1 MITSLQNFISS
12 KGKFVFVLLLI
23 LVVVSF
29 VLYLSQGS
37 SVFDLFPDPNH
48 QRKEFYGYDWN
59 DPDQRRYLNVA
70 SRVSA
75 DFGAVVSPSR
85 EILNQAEDEY
95 MAGLQKRM
103 QAAFQANQEE
113 VDREAL
119 QQMFSYMQAWPNFP
133 NDMKAREIAMSGNYG
148 QDFLQSVIES
158 KVALAGQADNWQF
171 MPLNLNHPAINSRF
185 NEFLI
190 GLAPGMNQ
198 EENRTRALS
207 FVGSRHGV
215 SGRDA
220 ESILYDSFRTRQ
232 VERVFLD
239 GGYALEEEAKI
250 DLHANQFAWDGE
262 VAELHVDDLSFEQ
275 PAWAVLEIKTLPKIN
290 ESLAIDYGAKKRKFV
305 YSASPMEGNA
315 SLRYVPLGKN
325 LSQFR
330 KNLKSAIDKEDFGFE
345 SKTKGEGILAMFP
358 LPNRLPQKMPMVKSN
373 SAAIKSG
380 ESLDERLREFHRDRT
395 NDEPFAEPP
404 RTLATAAIFLSAD
417 FMVEPSLPD
426 EARLRS
432 YYDRNQLDFVKS
444 LPVEDTN
451 DGNQT
456 DGSVQTVSQS
466 FEEAKPEI
474 LKRVTAQDKEDARK
488 DADLLARDAALDFLD
503 KLNGFRDKVGSQ
515 YSSYPAFRNSDEF
528 SSLIDQAGAKV
539 QKISFSKNE
548 MGTQAMV
555 LGLERRESERRAN
568 REPLEEVA
576 GLNERLFFTRS
587 VRKSRQGYIVFILDN
602 KTEKQPG
609 TYEGATFA
617 DLYKGYTAE
626 AARTYFSDQVDGA
639 LVNLQ
644 SDDQKRKPSK
654 KLRRFK
660 VSAKTPGLARAGFD
674 AEQRRIRSNIQKA
687 EDEQKLLGSL
697 DGNSSKDDVRIKKL
711 DNDIA
716 ALREKLDQANQERTA
731 IMRLLESAST
741 LTVDGK
747 WQELERNEER
757 AVFVRL
763 TQAYLMRN
771 KESTKEEISQRRTIL
786 ESNRGQ
792 DTRDSIV
799 EDLVAVGLGSS
810 R

>member
-12 KGKFVFVLLLI
+12 KGKFVFVLLLF

-59 DPDQRRYLNVA
+59 DPDQRRYLNVS

-75 DFGAVVSPSR
+75 DFGAVVSPGS
-85 EILNQAEDEY
+85 EILKNAEDEY

-119 QQMFSYMQAWPNFP
+119 QQMFSYMQAWPNFS
-133 NDMKAREIAMSGNYG
+133 NEVKAREIAMSGNYG

-158 KVALAGQADNWQF
+158 KVALAGQADHWGF
-171 MPLNLNHPAINSRF
+171 MPLHLNHPAINTRF
-185 NEFLI
+185 NEFLNS
-190 GLAPGMNQ
+190 LAPGMNQ
-198 EENRTRALS
+198 EENRTHALS
-207 FVGSRHGV
+207 FVGNRHGV

-232 VERVFLD
+232 VERIFLD
-239 GGYALEEEAKI
+239 SGYALQEEARMN
-250 DLHANQFAWDGE
+250 LHTNQFAWDGE
-262 VAELHVDDLSFEQ
+262 VAELHVSDLSFEQ
-275 PAWAVLEIKTLPKIN
+275 PAWAFLEIKTLPKIN
-290 ESLAIDYGAKKRKFV
+290 ESLTIDYGAKKRQFV
-305 YSASPMEGNA
+305 YSASPREGNA
-315 SLRYVPLGKN
+315 SLRYVPLGDN

-345 SKTKGEGILAMFP
+345 SKIRGDNNLAVLP
-358 LPNRLPQKMPMVKSN
+358 LPTRLPQKMPKL
-373 SAAIKSG
+373 KSG
-380 ESLDERLREFHRDRT
+380 SKVVKVTQNLDSRLRDYHKDRK
-395 NDEPFAEPP
+395 NDAPFAQPP
-404 RTLATAAIFLSAD
+404 RILATAAIFSSAD
-417 FMVEPSLPD
+417 FLVEPSVPD

-432 YYDRNQLDFVKS
+432 YYDRNQLDFIKS
-444 LPVEDTN
+444 VTDKNTK
-451 DGNQT
+451 DGNQS
-456 DGSVQTVSQS
+456 DGSDQTVAQT

-474 LKRVTAQDKEDARK
+474 LKRITAQDSEDARK
-488 DADLLARDAALDFLD
+488 DADLLARDSALDFLD
-503 KLNGFRDKVGSQ
+503 KLNGFRDKAGTGF
-515 YSSYPAFRNSDEF
+515 SSYLEFRNSGEF
-528 SSLIDQAGAKV
+528 ASLIDQSGAKL
-539 QKISFSKNE
+539 QKISFSKDE

-587 VRKSRQGYIVFILDN
+587 VRKSRQGYIVFLLDN

-626 AARTYFSDQVDGA
+626 EARSFFTDQVDGA
-639 LVNLQ
+639 LADLQ
-644 SDDQKRKPSK
+644 SDDKKRKSSK
-654 KLRRFK
+654 NLRRFT
-660 VSAKTPGLARAGFD
+660 VSAKNSGLARAGFD
-674 AEQRRIRSNIQKA
+674 AESRRIRSLIQKA
-687 EDEQKLLGSL
+687 EDEKEMLSSL
-697 DGNSSKDDVRIKKL
+697 DENSSKDNSRIGQL
-711 DNDIA
+711 DKDLA
-716 ALREKLDQANQERTA
+716 TLRKNLDEVNQERTA
-731 IMRLLESAST
+731 IMRLLESASS
-741 LTVDGK
+741 LTADGT
-747 WQELERNEER
+747 WQELERNEEQ
-757 AVFVRL
+757 AVFVCL

-771 KESTKEEISQRRTIL
+771 KESTKEEVSQSRRIL
-786 ESNRGQ
+786 EANRGQ

-799 EDLVAVGLGSS
+799 EDLIADRLGST